1 MKLSEIYFK
10 NFLLLG
16 NGKLNFK
23 KGFNAITGE
32 TGAGKS
38 MLIGIINLLRGEH
51 IQWDR
56 FNTKE
61 NVEIS
66 GIFEKDNKEEIIVKR
81 LIVPKSKRSRFLI
94 NDSPVVRETVI
105 KEIGSFIEISSQ
117 HEQSSLLNE
126 ASHIDY
132 YDILAGLL
140 NERKAYQKVYK
151 NFIQLKKEL
160 GIEQKRLQ
168 ELIERKNYLQ
178 FKLNE
183 LEKLNTYEGEE
194 KELEDTIFRLEH
206 LESLKMAFEDGI
218 MTFYEGEG
226 SVYEKTSSFIRA
238 YSDMLE
244 KDAEGKKLLP
254 ILDNILVSSEE
265 IFTRLQEGLSLLE
278 LDPKDLENKRER
290 LFKIKEIMLRY
301 GLPSTSKILEEIQHI
316 KEQLSNLKIKED
328 EIEHKRKELE
338 DCYKELK
345 EKGNMLSKKRLAA
358 KHHIEKKII
367 NELKKLGFKHVQ
379 FSVMQSVSE
388 LGEKGKDRIHFYFS
402 TTDAPPAPIKKIASG
417 GELSRILLAL
427 KTLSLGNESEKVLIF
442 DEIDTGIGG
451 KTARVVGKNLKELS
465 KYNQVIV
472 ITHLPQ
478 IASLADAHFLVK
490 REDEEKTRIKIK
502 ELKEKERI
510 LEIAR
515 MLSGDRITD
524 SALNHAKT
532 LMEDKEDG

>member
-126 ASHIDY
+126 ATHIDY

-140 NERKAYQKVYK
+140 NERKAYQRVYK

-160 GIEQKRLQ
+160 EIEQKRLQ

-178 FKLNE
+178 FKLKE

-345 EKGNMLSKKRLAA
+345 EKGNMLSKKRLAS

-427 KTLSLGNESEKVLIF
+427 KTLSLGDESEKVLIF